1 MALSVGRSCPTKDE
15 FLMEVGKSQSLMEV
29 LVSRFGIRYQTI
41 ITVCVCVC
49 VAAENANMLCISEC
63 TKLVG
68 VKFFR
73 GY

>member
-49 VAAENANMLCISEC
+49 VLQLKMRTYSVSLNARN
-63 TKLVG
+63 
-68 VKFFR
+68 
-73 GY
+73 

>member
-29 LVSRFGIRYQTI
+29 LVSRFGIRHQTI

-49 VAAENANMLCISEC
+49 VLQLKMRTCSVSLSARN
-63 TKLVG
+63 
-68 VKFFR
+68 
-73 GY
+73 

>member
-41 ITVCVCVC
+41 ITMCVCVCVC
-49 VAAENANMLCISEC
+49 VLQLKMRTCSVSLSARN
-63 TKLVG
+63 
-68 VKFFR
+68 
-73 GY
+73 

>member
-49 VAAENANMLCISEC
+49 VCVCCS
-63 TKLVG
+63 
-68 VKFFR
+68 
-73 GY
+73 